1 MDRPKN
7 RDHGDYS
14 TNIAMV
20 LAKRAGLA
28 LRDLAAKVVEQL
40 RGQAGIEAVEI
51 AGPGFINI
59 TLAADSAG
67 AIAHSIVEQGA
78 DYGTIDALQG
88 TALNLEFISAN
99 PTGPLHLGHTRWAVV
114 GDAMARVLAAAGA
127 EVTRE
132 FYVNDRGVQMDKF
145 GQSLEASARGV
156 QVPDGG
162 YQGDYIHDL
171 ARTIVQDDP
180 AILELPRT
188 AGGSRSGKPVTHCN
202 CSSRRT
208 SWTTSAHI
216 STSGTPN
223 VPLRVRRGRPR
234 HAEVA
239 RGRPRF

>member
-78 DYGTIDALQG
+78 DYGTIDALQAQRSTSSSSLRTPPGRCTRSYPLGGCRGRHG
-88 TALNLEFISAN
+88 T
-99 PTGPLHLGHTRWAVV
+99 R
-114 GDAMARVLAAAGA
+114 
-127 EVTRE
+127 
-132 FYVNDRGVQMDKF
+132 
-145 GQSLEASARGV
+145 
-156 QVPDGG
+156 
-162 YQGDYIHDL
+162 
-171 ARTIVQDDP
+171 
-180 AILELPRT
+180 
-188 AGGSRSGKPVTHCN
+188 AGGG
-202 CSSRRT
+202 RR
-208 SWTTSAHI
+208 
-216 STSGTPN
+216 
-223 VPLRVRRGRPR
+223 
-234 HAEVA
+234 
-239 RGRPRF
+239 